1 MAVKKPAKRDS
12 KDPMSPPDHPS
23 ATPQPGQ
30 TDLRSIGRLFPYL
43 WEFRGRVLL
52 ALALLIGA
60 KLAAVMVPLVLKEII
75 DALDKS
81 RADLVLPLALII
93 AYGLLRFAS
102 TTFADL
108 RDVVFGKVTQRAM
121 RRVSMAVFEHLHA
134 LSLRFHLERQT
145 GGITRDIERGTKAIS
160 SLVGFLLFRITPT
173 VLEILM
179 VAAILF
185 VKLDWIFG
193 LITLVTLA
201 AYIGFT
207 VTITDWRTQFVRR
220 ANTLD
225 SEAYGRAIDSLLN
238 YETVKYFG
246 NERYE
251 AARYDTSLAE
261 WERVALQSQR
271 SLGLLN
277 AAQAGT
283 IAVGVTLM
291 VLRAANGVVEGTLTL
306 GDLVMVNAFLLQMF
320 QPLSF
325 LGVMYREIKQS
336 MTDVE
341 RMFTLLHRP
350 KEIEDAPDARPLD
363 VLGGEVTFE
372 HVSFA
377 YNADRPILHDV
388 SFTVPAGKTVAAVGA
403 SGAGKS
409 TLARL
414 LFRFYDVS
422 LSPGSLPEGERD
434 EDSLREAHIIE
445 GSIRIDGQDIRHV
458 RQDSLRAAIG
468 VVPQDTVL
476 FNDSIYYNI
485 AYGRPDATRDEVIAA
500 ARAAHILDFIVSLP
514 QGWDTV
520 VGERGLKLS
529 GGEKQRVAI
538 ARTLLKNPAILILDE
553 ATSALDTKTEKAIQA
568 ELLEIARSRTSL
580 IIAHRLSTVV
590 EADEILVMDAGRIV
604 ERGRHPE
611 LLAKEGVYAHMWALQ
626 QQAEEENA

>member
-1 MAVKKPAKRDS
+1 M
-12 KDPMSPPDHPS
+12 
-23 ATPQPGQ
+23 
-30 TDLRSIGRLFPYL
+30 
-43 WEFRGRVLL
+43 L
-52 ALALLIGA
+52 AMGLLIGA
-60 KLAAVMVPLVLKEII
+60 KLASVMVPLVLKEII

-81 RADLVLPLALII
+81 QTHLVLPLALII
-93 AYGLLRFAS
+93 SYGLLRFAS

-121 RRVSMAVFEHLHA
+121 RRVNMAVFEHLHA
-134 LSLRFHLERQT
+134 LSLRFHLERKT
-145 GGITRDIERGTKAIS
+145 GGITRDIERGSKAIS

-185 VKLDWIFG
+185 IKLDWIFG
-193 LITLVTLA
+193 LITLVTLS
-201 AYIGFT
+201 AYIALT
-207 VTITDWRTQFVRR
+207 ITITDWRTQFVRR
-220 ANTLD
+220 ANALD

-251 AARYDTSLAE
+251 AKRYDGSLAE
-261 WERVALQSQR
+261 WEHAALQSQR
-271 SLGLLN
+271 SMGFLN
-277 AAQAGT
+277 AAQAIT
-283 IAVGVTLM
+283 IAIGVTLM
-291 VLRAANGVVEGTLTL
+291 VIRAANGVVEGTLTL

-320 QPLSF
+320 QPLGF
-325 LGVMYREIKQS
+325 LGVIYREIKQS
-336 MTDVE
+336 LTDVE
-341 RMFTLLHRP
+341 RMFTLLHKPRDV
-350 KEIEDAPDARPLD
+350 EDAADAHSLA
-363 VLGGEVTFE
+363 VQGGEVTFD
-372 HVSFA
+372 HVNFS

-388 SFTVPAGKTVAAVGA
+388 SFTIPAGKTVAVVGT

-414 LFRFYDVS
+414 LFRFYDVTQ
-422 LSPGSLPEGERD
+422 GC
-434 EDSLREAHIIE
+434 IK
-445 GSIRIDGQDIRHV
+445 IDAQDIRQV
-458 RQDSLRAAIG
+458 SQESLRAAIG

-485 AYGRPDATRDEVIAA
+485 AYGRPEASRDEVIAA
-500 ARAAHILDFIVSLP
+500 ARAAHIFKFVESLP
-514 QGWDTV
+514 QGWETV

-568 ELLEIARSRTSL
+568 ELLEIAKNRTSL

-590 EADEILVMDAGRIV
+590 EADEILVIEAGHIV

-611 LLAKEGVYAHMWALQ
+611 LLEKNGVYAAMWAMQ
-626 QQAEEENA
+626 QQAEE

>member
-1 MAVKKPAKRDS
+1 
-12 KDPMSPPDHPS
+12 MSHSPHAAS
-23 ATPQPGQ
+23 GTISQPLP
-30 TDLRSIGRLFPYL
+30 TDLHSIGKLFPYL
-43 WEFRGRVLL
+43 WEFRGRVLI
-52 ALALLIGA
+52 ALGLLIGA
-60 KLAAVMVPLVLKEII
+60 KLASVSVPLVLKEIV
-75 DALDKS
+75 DALDKTQ
-81 RADLVLPLALII
+81 AALVLPLTLII

-121 RRVSMAVFEHLHA
+121 RRVSMAVFQHLHA

-145 GGITRDIERGTKAIS
+145 GGITRDIERGSKAIS
-160 SLVGFLLFRITPT
+160 SLVGYLLFRITPT

-179 VAAILF
+179 VAVILF
-185 VKLDWIFG
+185 IKLDWVFG
-193 LITLVTLA
+193 LITLMTLA

-251 AARYDTSLAE
+251 ATRYDGSLAE
-261 WERVALQSQR
+261 WERAALQSQR
-271 SLGLLN
+271 SLGFLN

-283 IAVGVTLM
+283 IAIGVTLM
-291 VLRAANGVVEGTLTL
+291 VIRAANGVVEGTLTL

-336 MTDVE
+336 VTDVE

-350 KEIEDAPDARPLD
+350 REVEDAAHAGTLSIR
-363 VLGGEVTFE
+363 GGEVKFE
-372 HVSFA
+372 HVNFS
-377 YNADRPILHDV
+377 YNADRAILHDV
-388 SFTVPAGKTVAAVGA
+388 SFTIPPGKTVAAVGA

-414 LFRFYDVS
+414 LFRFYDVN
-422 LSPGSLPEGERD
+422 D
-434 EDSLREAHIIE
+434 
-445 GSIRIDGQDIRHV
+445 GSIKIDGQDIRDV
-458 RQDSLRAAIG
+458 TQESLRTAIG

-500 ARAAHILDFIVSLP
+500 ARAAHILGFIEILP

-590 EADEILVMDAGRIV
+590 EADEILVIDAGRIV

-611 LLAKEGVYAHMWALQ
+611 LLARNGVYAMMWTMQ
-626 QQAEEENA
+626 QQAEEDKPA

>member
-1 MAVKKPAKRDS
+1 
-12 KDPMSPPDHPS
+12 MSPTFHPHS
-23 ATPQPGQ
+23 SEPPASGQ
-30 TDLRSIGRLFPYL
+30 HTDMRSIGRLFPYL
-43 WEFRGRVLL
+43 WEFRGRVLI
-52 ALALLIGA
+52 ALALLVGA
-60 KLAAVMVPLVLKEII
+60 KLASVMVPLVLKDII
-75 DALDKS
+75 DALDKT
-81 RADLVLPLALII
+81 RGDLVLPLTLIVT
-93 AYGLLRFAS
+93 YGLLRFAS
-102 TTFADL
+102 TTFSDL

-145 GGITRDIERGTKAIS
+145 GGITRDIERGSKAIS
-160 SLVGFLLFRITPT
+160 SLVGYLLFRITPT

-179 VAAILF
+179 VAGILF
-185 VKLDWIFG
+185 VKLDWVFG
-193 LITLVTLA
+193 VITLITLA

-207 VTITDWRTQFVRR
+207 ITITDWRTQFVRR

-246 NERYE
+246 NERFE
-251 AARYDTSLAE
+251 ATRYDASLIE

-283 IAVGVTLM
+283 IAIGVTLM
-291 VLRAANGVVEGTLTL
+291 VIRAANGVVAGTLTL

-341 RMFTLLHRP
+341 RMFTLLNRP
-350 KEIEDAPDARPLD
+350 EEVEDAADAHALAVR
-363 VLGGEVTFE
+363 GGEVKFE
-372 HVSFA
+372 HVNFA
-377 YNADRPILHDV
+377 YNVDRPILHDV
-388 SFTVPAGKTVAAVGA
+388 SFTIPAGKTVAAVGT

-414 LFRFYDVS
+414 LFRFYDI
-422 LSPGSLPEGERD
+422 GT
-434 EDSLREAHIIE
+434 
-445 GSIRIDGQDIRHV
+445 GSIQIDGQDIRHIT
-458 RQDSLRAAIG
+458 QHSLRAAIG

-476 FNDSIYYNI
+476 FNDTIYFNI
-485 AYGRPDATRDEVIAA
+485 AYGRPDATREEVIEA
-500 ARAAHILDFIVSLP
+500 ARAAHILGFIDILP
-514 QGWDTV
+514 QGWDTL

-538 ARTLLKNPAILILDE
+538 ARTLLKNPVILILDE

-568 ELLEIARSRTSL
+568 ELLEIAKSRTSL

-590 EADEILVMDAGRIV
+590 EADEILVMEAGNIV
-604 ERGRHPE
+604 ERGCHPD
-611 LLAKEGVYAHMWALQ
+611 LLARNGVYTQMWALQ
-626 QQAEEENA
+626 QQAEEQVRDSPVRAG

>member
-1 MAVKKPAKRDS
+1 MHPAVHSHTAPPPPG
-12 KDPMSPPDHPS
+12 DPS
-23 ATPQPGQ
+23 
-30 TDLRSIGRLFPYL
+30 LRSLGRLFPYL

-52 ALALLIGA
+52 ALALLVGA
-60 KLAAVMVPLVLKEII
+60 KLASVAVPLVLKEII
-75 DALDKS
+75 DALD
-81 RADLVLPLALII
+81 RPRPELVVPLALIMG
-93 AYGLLRFAS
+93 YGVLRFAS

-108 RDVVFGKVTQRAM
+108 RDVIFAKVTQRAM
-121 RRVSMAVFEHLHA
+121 RRISMAVFKHLHA

-145 GGITRDIERGTKAIS
+145 GGITRDIERGSKALS
-160 SLVGFLLFRITPT
+160 SLVGYLLFRITPT

-179 VAAILF
+179 VAGILF
-185 VKLDWIFG
+185 VKLDWVFG
-193 LITLVTLA
+193 VLTLVTLA

-207 VTITDWRTQFVRR
+207 VTITEWRTQFVRR

-246 NERYE
+246 NEKYE
-251 AARYDTSLAE
+251 ARRYDSSLIE
-261 WERVALQSQR
+261 WEDMALKSQR

-277 AAQAGT
+277 TAQAGV
-283 IAVGVTLM
+283 IAIGVTLM
-291 VLRAANGVVEGTLTL
+291 VLRAAAGVVEGTLTL

-325 LGVMYREIKQS
+325 LGVMYRQIKES
-336 MTDVE
+336 ITDVE
-341 RMFTLLHRP
+341 RMFALMQRP
-350 KEIEDAPDARPLD
+350 REVEDKPDARDLD
-363 VLGGEVTFE
+363 VATGEVKFE

-377 YNADRPILHDV
+377 YNPDRPILHDV
-388 SFTVPAGKTVAAVGA
+388 SFTIPAGQTVAAVGS

-414 LFRFYDVS
+414 LFRFYDV
-422 LSPGSLPEGERD
+422 G
-434 EDSLREAHIIE
+434 A
-445 GSIRIDGQDIRHV
+445 GSISIDGQDIRHV
-458 RQDSLRAAIG
+458 TQDSLRAAIG

-485 AYGRPDATRDEVIAA
+485 AYGRPDASREEVVEA
-500 ARAAHILDFIVSLP
+500 ARAAHILQFIESLP

-538 ARTLLKNPAILILDE
+538 ARTLLKNPTILILDE
-553 ATSALDTKTEKAIQA
+553 ATSALDTRTEKAIQG

-590 EADEILVMDAGRIV
+590 EADEILVMEGGRIV

-611 LLAKEGVYAHMWALQ
+611 LLAKNGVYAHMWALQ
-626 QQAEEENA
+626 QQAEAEEHAV

>member
-1 MAVKKPAKRDS
+1 MSANFHTHASEPPA
-12 KDPMSPPDHPS
+12 
-23 ATPQPGQ
+23 PGQ
-30 TDLRSIGRLFPYL
+30 HTDLRSVGKLFPYL
-43 WEFRGRVLL
+43 WEFRGRVLV
-52 ALALLIGA
+52 ALALLVGA
-60 KLAAVMVPLVLKEII
+60 KLASVSVPLVLKHII
-75 DALDKS
+75 DALDKT
-81 RADLVLPLALII
+81 RGDLVLPLALII
-93 AYGLLRFAS
+93 SYGLLRFAS
-102 TTFADL
+102 TTFSDL

-121 RRVSMAVFEHLHA
+121 RRVSLAVFQHLHA
-134 LSLRFHLERQT
+134 LSLHFHLERQT
-145 GGITRDIERGTKAIS
+145 GGITRDIERGSKAIS
-160 SLVGFLLFRITPT
+160 SLVGYLLFRITPT

-179 VAAILF
+179 VAGILF
-185 VKLDWIFG
+185 VKLDWVFG
-193 LITLVTLA
+193 VITLITLA

-246 NERYE
+246 NERFE
-251 AARYDTSLAE
+251 AARYDKSLIE

-283 IAVGVTLM
+283 IAIGVTLM
-291 VLRAANGVVEGTLTL
+291 VIRAANGVVAGTLTL

-341 RMFTLLHRP
+341 RMFTLLNRP
-350 KEIEDAPDARPLD
+350 EEVEDAPNARKLEIR
-363 VLGGEVTFE
+363 GGEVKFNQ
-372 HVSFA
+372 VGFA

-388 SFTVPAGKTVAAVGA
+388 SFTIPAGKTVAAVGA

-414 LFRFYDVS
+414 LFRFYDI
-422 LSPGSLPEGERD
+422 G
-434 EDSLREAHIIE
+434 A
-445 GSIRIDGQDIRHV
+445 GSIEIDWQDIRHIT
-458 RQDSLRAAIG
+458 QDSLRAAIG

-476 FNDSIYYNI
+476 FNDTIYYNI
-485 AYGRPDATRDEVIAA
+485 AYGRPDATREEIVEA
-500 ARAAHILDFIVSLP
+500 ARAAHILGFIEMLP
-514 QGWDTV
+514 QGWETL

-553 ATSALDTKTEKAIQA
+553 ATSALDTKTEKAIQG
-568 ELLEIARSRTSL
+568 ELLEIAKSRTSL

-590 EADEILVMDAGRIV
+590 EADEILVMEAGRIV
-604 ERGRHPE
+604 ERGCHPD
-611 LLAKEGVYAHMWALQ
+611 LLARNGVYAQMWALQ
-626 QQAEEENA
+626 QQTEEV

>member
-1 MAVKKPAKRDS
+1 
-12 KDPMSPPDHPS
+12 MSPHS
-23 ATPQPGQ
+23 FNTSETEQATQ

-43 WEFRGRVLL
+43 WEFRGRVVLS
-52 ALALLIGA
+52 LALLIGA
-60 KLAAVMVPLVLKEII
+60 KLASVSVPLVLKKII
-75 DALDKS
+75 DSLDKS
-81 RADLVLPLALII
+81 HAGLVLPLTMII
-93 AYGLLRFAS
+93 AYGILRFAS

-108 RDVVFGKVTQRAM
+108 RDVVFAKVTQRAM
-121 RRVSMAVFEHLHA
+121 RRVSMVVFEHLHA

-145 GGITRDIERGTKAIS
+145 GGITRDIERGSKAIS

-179 VAAILF
+179 VAVILF
-185 VKLDWIFG
+185 VKLDWVFG
-193 LITLVTLA
+193 MITLATLA

-261 WERVALQSQR
+261 WERVSLQSQN

-283 IAVGVTLM
+283 IAIGVTLM
-291 VLRAANGVVEGTLTL
+291 ILRAANGVVAGTLTL
-306 GDLVMVNAFLLQMF
+306 GDLVMVNAYLLQMF
-320 QPLSF
+320 QPLGF
-325 LGVMYREIKQS
+325 LGVMYRQIKQS
-336 MTDVE
+336 ITDVE
-341 RMFTLLHRP
+341 RMFTLLMRP
-350 KEIEDAPDARPLD
+350 KEIENAPDAGKLS
-363 VLGGEVTFE
+363 VQGGEVTFE
-372 HVSFA
+372 HVNFS

-388 SFTVPAGKTVAAVGA
+388 SFTIPAGKTLAAVGA

-414 LFRFYDVS
+414 LFRFYDVN
-422 LSPGSLPEGERD
+422 D
-434 EDSLREAHIIE
+434 
-445 GSIRIDGQDIRHV
+445 GSIKIDGQDIR
-458 RQDSLRAAIG
+458 RITQDSLRAAIG

-485 AYGRPDATRDEVIAA
+485 AYGRPSATRDEVIDA
-500 ARAAHILDFIVSLP
+500 ARAAHILKFIESLP
-514 QGWDTV
+514 QGWETV

-553 ATSALDTKTEKAIQA
+553 ATSALDTKTEKAIQG
-568 ELLEIARSRTSL
+568 ELLEIAKSRTSL

-590 EADEILVMDAGRIV
+590 EADEILVIDAGHII
-604 ERGRHPE
+604 ERGRHAD
-611 LLAKEGVYAHMWALQ
+611 LLAQNGVYAMMWAMQ
-626 QQAEEENA
+626 QQAEEEIAH

>member
-1 MAVKKPAKRDS
+1 
-12 KDPMSPPDHPS
+12 MSPPDHPS

-134 LSLRFHLERQT
+134 LSLRVHLERET

-160 SLVGFLLFRITPT
+160 SLVVFLLFRITPT

>member
-1 MAVKKPAKRDS
+1 MSSSPHSFSTSEEPA
-12 KDPMSPPDHPS
+12 
-23 ATPQPGQ
+23 GQ
-30 TDLRSIGRLFPYL
+30 TDLRAIGRLFPYL

-52 ALALLIGA
+52 SLALLLGA
-60 KLAAVMVPLVLKEII
+60 KLASVTVPLVLKEII
-75 DALDKS
+75 DSLGKS
-81 RADLVLPLALII
+81 QAQLVLPLSLII
-93 AYGLLRFAS
+93 AYGLLRFSS

-108 RDVVFGKVTQRAM
+108 RDVVFAKVTQRAM
-121 RRVSMAVFEHLHA
+121 RRVSLVVFEHLHA

-145 GGITRDIERGTKAIS
+145 GGITRDIERGSKAIS

-179 VAAILF
+179 VAVILF
-185 VKLDWIFG
+185 VKLDWVFG

-251 AARYDTSLAE
+251 AARYDQSLAE
-261 WERVALQSQR
+261 WEDVALQSQR

-283 IAVGVTLM
+283 IAIGVTLM
-291 VLRAANGVVEGTLTL
+291 VIRAANGVVAGSLTL
-306 GDLVMVNAFLLQMF
+306 GDLVMVNAYLLQMF

-325 LGVMYREIKQS
+325 LGVMYRQIKQS
-336 MTDVE
+336 ITDVE
-341 RMFTLLHRP
+341 RMFTLLQRP
-350 KEIEDAPDARPLD
+350 REVEDAADASSLI
-363 VLGGEVTFE
+363 LQGGEVAFE
-372 HVSFA
+372 KVGFS
-377 YNADRPILHDV
+377 YNADRPILQDV
-388 SFTVPAGKTVAAVGA
+388 SFTIPAGKTLAVVGL

-414 LFRFYDVS
+414 LFRFYDVNQ
-422 LSPGSLPEGERD
+422 GN
-434 EDSLREAHIIE
+434 
-445 GSIRIDGQDIRHV
+445 IRIDGQDIR
-458 RQDSLRAAIG
+458 QISQESLRAAIG

-476 FNDSIYYNI
+476 FNDSIFYNI
-485 AYGRPDATRDEVIAA
+485 AYGRTDATRDEVIDA
-500 ARAAHILDFIVSLP
+500 ARAAHILHFIESLP
-514 QGWDTV
+514 QGWETV

-553 ATSALDTKTEKAIQA
+553 ATSALDTQTEKAIQA
-568 ELLEIARSRTSL
+568 ELLEMAKTRTSL

-590 EADEILVMDAGRIV
+590 EADEILVIEKGSII
-604 ERGRHPE
+604 ERGCHTG
-611 LLAKEGVYAHMWALQ
+611 LLAKNEIYAKMWAMQ
-626 QQAEEENA
+626 QQAEVEKLPD

>member
-1 MAVKKPAKRDS
+1 MV
-12 KDPMSPPDHPS
+12 
-23 ATPQPGQ
+23 
-30 TDLRSIGRLFPYL
+30 
-43 WEFRGRVLL
+43 L

-75 DALDKS
+75 DALDKTQVS
-81 RADLVLPLALII
+81 LVLPLTLII
-93 AYGLLRFAS
+93 TYGLLRFAS

-121 RRVSMAVFEHLHA
+121 RRVSMAVFQHLHA

-145 GGITRDIERGTKAIS
+145 GGITRDIERGSKAIS
-160 SLVGFLLFRITPT
+160 SLVGYLLFRITPT

-179 VAAILF
+179 VAVILF
-185 VKLDWIFG
+185 VKLDWVFG
-193 LITLVTLA
+193 LITLLTLV

-220 ANTLD
+220 ANALD

-251 AARYDTSLAE
+251 ASRYDLSLAE
-261 WERVALQSQR
+261 WERAALQSQR
-271 SLGLLN
+271 SLGFLN

-283 IAVGVTLM
+283 IAIGVTLM
-291 VLRAANGVVEGTLTL
+291 VIRAANGVVEGTLTL

-336 MTDVE
+336 ITDVE

-350 KEIEDAPDARPLD
+350 REVEDAENAQTLK
-363 VLGGEVTFE
+363 VHSGEVKFE
-372 HVSFA
+372 HVNFS
-377 YNADRPILHDV
+377 YNADRAILHDV
-388 SFTVPAGKTVAAVGA
+388 SFTIPPGKTVAAVGA

-414 LFRFYDVS
+414 LFRFYDVN
-422 LSPGSLPEGERD
+422 
-434 EDSLREAHIIE
+434 E
-445 GSIRIDGQDIRHV
+445 GSIKIDNQDIRHV
-458 RQDSLRAAIG
+458 TQESLRTAIG

-485 AYGRPDATRDEVIAA
+485 AYGRPDATRDEVFAA
-500 ARAAHILDFIVSLP
+500 ARAAHILSFIEILP
-514 QGWDTV
+514 QGWDTI

-568 ELLEIARSRTSL
+568 ELLEIAKSRTSL

-590 EADEILVMDAGRIV
+590 EADEILVIEGGRIV

-611 LLAKEGVYAHMWALQ
+611 LLAKNGVYAQMWAMQ
-626 QQAEEENA
+626 QQAEED

>member
-1 MAVKKPAKRDS
+1 MSHSVHSISSPVPTGDS
-12 KDPMSPPDHPS
+12 N
-23 ATPQPGQ
+23 
-30 TDLRSIGRLFPYL
+30 LRSISRLFPYL
-43 WEFRGRVLL
+43 WEFRGRVLI

-60 KLAAVMVPLVLKEII
+60 KLASVSVPLILKDII
-75 DALDKS
+75 DALDKP
-81 RADLVLPLALII
+81 RPELVLPLTLIF

-108 RDVVFGKVTQRAM
+108 RDVIFGKVTQRAM
-121 RRVSMAVFEHLHA
+121 RRINMAVFEHLHT

-145 GGITRDIERGTKAIS
+145 GGLTRDIERGAKAVS
-160 SLVGFLLFRITPT
+160 SLVGYLLFRITPT

-179 VAAILF
+179 VAGILF
-185 VKLDWIFG
+185 VKLDWVFG
-193 LITLVTLA
+193 LITLITLA
-201 AYIGFT
+201 AYIGLT
-207 VTITDWRTQFVRR
+207 VSITDWRTQFVRR

-225 SEAYGRAIDSLLN
+225 SEAYTKAIDSLLN
-238 YETVKYFG
+238 YETVKYFA

-251 AARYDTSLAE
+251 AARYDKSLAE
-261 WERVALQSQR
+261 WEIMALKSQR
-271 SLGLLN
+271 TLGFLN

-291 VLRAANGVVEGTLTL
+291 VWRAAAGVVDGTLTL

-336 MTDVE
+336 TTDIE
-341 RMFTLLHRP
+341 RMFALLNRP
-350 KEIEDAPDARPLD
+350 LEVEDKADARTLD
-363 VLGGEVTFE
+363 VVAGEVVFDQ
-372 HVSFA
+372 VSFA
-377 YNADRPILHDV
+377 YNPDRPILHEV
-388 SFTVPAGKTVAAVGA
+388 SFSIPPGKTVAVVGA
-403 SGAGKS
+403 SGSGKS

-414 LFRFYDVS
+414 LFRFYDVQ
-422 LSPGSLPEGERD
+422 L
-434 EDSLREAHIIE
+434 

-458 RQDSLRAAIG
+458 TQDSLRSAIG

-476 FNDSIYYNI
+476 FNDSIQHNI
-485 AYGRPDATRDEVIAA
+485 AYGRPDASRDEIIEA
-500 ARAAHILDFIVSLP
+500 ARAAHILGFIERLP

-553 ATSALDTKTEKAIQA
+553 ATSALDTQTEKAIQA

-590 EADEILVMDAGRIV
+590 EADEILVMDAGRII
-604 ERGRHPE
+604 ERGRHAG
-611 LLAKEGVYAHMWALQ
+611 LLAQNGVYARMWALQ
-626 QQAEEENA
+626 QQAEERE

>member
-12 KDPMSPPDHPS
+12 KDPMSPPDHPG
-23 ATPQPGQ
+23 TKPRPGQ
-30 TDLRSIGRLFPYL
+30 ADLRSIGRLFPYL

-121 RRVSMAVFEHLHA
+121 RRVSMAVFQHLHA

-179 VAAILF
+179 VAVILF
-185 VKLDWIFG
+185 VKLDWVFG

-220 ANTLD
+220 ANALD

-251 AARYDTSLAE
+251 AARYDSSLAE

-291 VLRAANGVVEGTLTL
+291 VLRAANGVVAGTLTL

-341 RMFTLLHRP
+341 RMFALLHRP
-350 KEIEDAPDARPLD
+350 KEVEDAPDARPLA
-363 VLGGEVTFE
+363 VLGGEVQFE
-372 HVSFA
+372 HVRFA

-414 LFRFYDVS
+414 LFRFYDVN
-422 LSPGSLPEGERD
+422 
-434 EDSLREAHIIE
+434 E

-458 RQDSLRAAIG
+458 SQDSLRAAIG

-485 AYGRPDATRDEVIAA
+485 AYGRPDARRGEVIAA
-500 ARAAHILDFIVSLP
+500 ARAAHILNFIESLP
-514 QGWDTV
+514 QGWDSV

-590 EADEILVMDAGRIV
+590 EADEILVMEAGRII

-611 LLAKEGVYAHMWALQ
+611 LLAKDGVYARMWALQ
-626 QQAEEENA
+626 QQAEEEA

>member
-1 MAVKKPAKRDS
+1 
-12 KDPMSPPDHPS
+12 MSRSFHSSFIPP
-23 ATPQPGQ
+23 TPDAD
-30 TDLRSIGRLFPYL
+30 TDIRSLGRLFPYL
-43 WEFRGRVLL
+43 WEFRGRVIL
-52 ALALLIGA
+52 AVILLIGA

-81 RADLVLPLALII
+81 HANLVIPLTLIV
-93 AYGLLRFAS
+93 AYGMLRFAS
-102 TTFADL
+102 TTFSDM

-121 RRVSMAVFEHLHA
+121 RRVSMAVFEQLHA

-173 VLEILM
+173 ILEILM
-179 VAAILF
+179 VAVILF
-185 VKLDWIFG
+185 VKLDWVFG
-193 LITLVTLA
+193 LITLVTLIT
-201 AYIGFT
+201 YISLT
-207 VTITDWRTQFVRR
+207 ITITDWRTQFVRR

-238 YETVKYFG
+238 YETVKYFV

-251 AARYDTSLAE
+251 AARYDRSLAE
-261 WERVALQSQR
+261 WEHAALQSQK
-271 SLGLLN
+271 SLGFLN

-283 IAVGVTLM
+283 IAIGVTLM
-291 VLRAANGVVEGTLTL
+291 VIRAANGVVEGTLTL

-320 QPLSF
+320 QPLGF

-336 MTDVE
+336 ITDVE
-341 RMFTLLHRP
+341 RMFALLHRP
-350 KEIEDAPDARPLD
+350 REVEDATNARPLNIN
-363 VLGGEVTFE
+363 GGSVSFE
-372 HVSFA
+372 HVSFS
-377 YNADRPILHDV
+377 YNTDRAILHDV
-388 SFTVPAGKTVAAVGA
+388 SFTIPSGKTVAAVGA

-414 LFRFYDVS
+414 LFRFYDVN
-422 LSPGSLPEGERD
+422 
-434 EDSLREAHIIE
+434 E
-445 GSIRIDGQDIRHV
+445 GSIKIDNQDIREV
-458 RQDSLRAAIG
+458 SQDSLRASIG

-485 AYGRPDATRDEVIAA
+485 AYGRPAASRDEVVDA
-500 ARAAHILDFIVSLP
+500 ARAAHILKFIETLP

-538 ARTLLKNPAILILDE
+538 ARTLLKNPVILILDE

-590 EADEILVMDAGRIV
+590 EADEILVIEAGRII
-604 ERGRHPE
+604 ERGRHGE
-611 LLAKEGVYAHMWALQ
+611 LLAKDGVYAHMWAMQ
-626 QQAEEENA
+626 QQAEEE

>member
-1 MAVKKPAKRDS
+1 
-12 KDPMSPPDHPS
+12 MSRSTRSPYTPPE
-23 ATPQPGQ
+23 AAAQ
-30 TDLRSIGRLFPYL
+30 TDLRSIGKLFPYL

-52 ALALLIGA
+52 ALALLLGA
-60 KLAAVMVPLVLKEII
+60 KVASVTVPLVLKEII

-81 RADLVLPLALII
+81 NTSLVLPLALIVT
-93 AYGLLRFAS
+93 YGLLRFAS

-108 RDVVFGKVTQRAM
+108 RDMIFGKVTQRAM
-121 RRVSMAVFEHLHA
+121 RRVSLAVFEHLHA

-145 GGITRDIERGTKAIS
+145 GGITRDIERGSRAIS
-160 SLVGFLLFRITPT
+160 SLVGFMLFRITPT

-179 VAAILF
+179 VAVILF
-185 VKLDWIFG
+185 VQLDWVFG
-193 LITLVTLA
+193 LITLVTLLV
-201 AYIGFT
+201 YIGLT
-207 VTITDWRTQFVRR
+207 ITITDWRTQFVRR
-220 ANTLD
+220 ANALD
-225 SEAYGRAIDSLLN
+225 SEAYSRAIDSLLN

-251 AARYDTSLAE
+251 AKRYDSSLAE
-261 WERVALQSQR
+261 WEHAALQAQR
-271 SLGLLN
+271 SMVFLN
-277 AAQAGT
+277 VAQAT
-283 IAVGVTLM
+283 IIAIGVTLM
-291 VLRAANGVVEGTLTL
+291 VIRAANGVVEGTLTL
-306 GDLVMVNAFLLQMF
+306 GDLVMVIAFMLQMF
-320 QPLSF
+320 QPLGF

-336 MTDVE
+336 LTDVE

-350 KEIEDAPDARPLD
+350 REVEDAADAHTLA
-363 VLGGEVTFE
+363 VQGGVVQFE
-372 HVSFA
+372 HVSFS
-377 YNADRPILHDV
+377 YNADRAILHDV
-388 SFTVPAGKTVAAVGA
+388 SFTIPAGNTVAVVGT

-414 LFRFYDVS
+414 LFRFYDVN
-422 LSPGSLPEGERD
+422 EG
-434 EDSLREAHIIE
+434 
-445 GSIRIDGQDIRHV
+445 RIKINGQDIRHV
-458 RQDSLRAAIG
+458 TQESLHAAIG

-476 FNDSIYYNI
+476 FNDSIYFNI
-485 AYGRPDATRDEVIAA
+485 AYGRPDASRDEVIAA
-500 ARAAHILDFIVSLP
+500 ARAAHILQFIESLP

-590 EADEILVMDAGRIV
+590 EADEILVIEAGRIV

-611 LLAKEGVYAHMWALQ
+611 LLGENGVYAAMWAMQ
-626 QQAEEENA
+626 QQAEEI

>member
-1 MAVKKPAKRDS
+1 MVNPRYSAS
-12 KDPMSPPDHPS
+12 SPPPS
-23 ATPQPGQ
+23 QATKA
-30 TDLRSIGRLFPYL
+30 DLRSIGRLFPYL
-43 WEFRGRVLL
+43 WEFRGRVFI

-60 KLAAVMVPLVLKEII
+60 KMAAVMVPLVLKEII

-81 RADLVLPLALII
+81 NTNLVLPLTLII
-93 AYGLLRFAS
+93 AYGFLRFAS
-102 TTFADL
+102 TTFSDL
-108 RDVVFGKVTQRAM
+108 RDLVFGKVTQRAM
-121 RRVSMAVFEHLHA
+121 RRVSLAVFEHLHA
-134 LSLRFHLERQT
+134 LSLRFHLERHT
-145 GGITRDIERGTKAIS
+145 GGITRDIERGSRAIS
-160 SLVGFLLFRITPT
+160 SLVGYLLFRITPT

-179 VAAILF
+179 VAVILL
-185 VKLDWIFG
+185 VKLDWVFG
-193 LITLVTLA
+193 LITLITLI

-207 VTITDWRTQFVRR
+207 ITITDWRTQFVRR

-225 SEAYGRAIDSLLN
+225 SEAYGKAIDSLLN

-251 AARYDTSLAE
+251 AKRYDVNLAE
-261 WERVALQSQR
+261 WEHASLQSQR

-277 AAQAGT
+277 GAQAAT
-283 IAVGVTLM
+283 IAIGVTLM
-291 VLRAANGVVEGTLTL
+291 VIRAGNGVVEGTLTL

-341 RMFTLLHRP
+341 RMFTLLLRP
-350 KEIEDAPDARPLD
+350 KEVEDAPNATALNLR
-363 VLGGEVTFE
+363 GGEVKFE
-372 HVSFA
+372 NVGFA
-377 YNADRPILHDV
+377 YNTDRTILHDL

-422 LSPGSLPEGERD
+422 
-434 EDSLREAHIIE
+434 A
-445 GSIRIDGQDIRHV
+445 GSIKIDGQDIRHIT
-458 RQDSLRAAIG
+458 QDSLRAAIG

-476 FNDSIYYNI
+476 FNDTIFYNI

-500 ARAAHILDFIVSLP
+500 ARAAHILKFIESLP
-514 QGWDTV
+514 QGWESV

-553 ATSALDTKTEKAIQA
+553 ATSALDTKTEKAIQS

-590 EADEILVMDAGRIV
+590 EADEILVMEAGHIV
-604 ERGRHPE
+604 ERGKHPE
-611 LLAKEGVYAHMWALQ
+611 LLAMNGVYAHMWALQ
-626 QQAEEENA
+626 QQAEETL

>member
-1 MAVKKPAKRDS
+1 
-12 KDPMSPPDHPS
+12 MSQSFHSHAS
-23 ATPQPGQ
+23 APPQPGEK
-30 TDLRSIGRLFPYL
+30 TDVRSIGRLFPYL
-43 WEFRGRVLL
+43 WEFRGRVLV
-52 ALALLIGA
+52 ALSLLIGA
-60 KLAAVMVPLVLKEII
+60 KLASVMVPLVLKEII

-81 RADLVLPLALII
+81 RTDLVLPLTLIVT
-93 AYGLLRFAS
+93 YGLLRFSS
-102 TTFADL
+102 TTFSDL

-121 RRVSMAVFEHLHA
+121 RRVSMAVFQHLHA

-145 GGITRDIERGTKAIS
+145 GGITRDIERGSKAIA

-179 VAAILF
+179 VAGILF
-185 VKLDWIFG
+185 VKLDWVFG
-193 LITLVTLA
+193 VITLVTLA

-207 VTITDWRTQFVRR
+207 ITITDWRTQFVRR

-246 NERYE
+246 NERFE

-291 VLRAANGVVEGTLTL
+291 VLRAANGVVAGTLTL

-341 RMFTLLHRP
+341 RMFTLLNRP
-350 KEIEDAPDARPLD
+350 QEVEDAADAHTLA
-363 VLGGEVTFE
+363 VSGGAVKFE

-388 SFTVPAGKTVAAVGA
+388 SFTIPAGKTVAAVGT

-414 LFRFYDVS
+414 LFRFYDV
-422 LSPGSLPEGERD
+422 GT
-434 EDSLREAHIIE
+434 
-445 GSIRIDGQDIRHV
+445 GSISIDGQDIRHIT
-458 RQDSLRAAIG
+458 QDSLHAAIG

-476 FNDSIYYNI
+476 FNDTIYYNI
-485 AYGRPDATRDEVIAA
+485 AYGHPDATRGEVIEA
-500 ARAAHILDFIVSLP
+500 ARAAHILKFIDILP
-514 QGWDTV
+514 QGWDTI

-590 EADEILVMDAGRIV
+590 EVDEILVMEGGRIV
-604 ERGRHPE
+604 ERGRHPD
-611 LLAKEGVYAHMWALQ
+611 LLARNGVYAQMWALQ
-626 QQAEEENA
+626 QQA

>member
-1 MAVKKPAKRDS
+1 MSQAPHSFNPSDS
-12 KDPMSPPDHPS
+12 PS
-23 ATPQPGQ
+23 APQ
-30 TDLRSIGRLFPYL
+30 TDLRAIGRLFPYL

-52 ALALLIGA
+52 SLALLLGA
-60 KLAAVMVPLVLKEII
+60 KLASVTVPLVLKEII
-75 DALDKS
+75 DSLGKS
-81 RADLVLPLALII
+81 QATLVLPLTLII
-93 AYGLLRFAS
+93 AYGILRFSS

-108 RDVVFGKVTQRAM
+108 RDVVFAKVTQRAM
-121 RRVSMAVFEHLHA
+121 RRVSLVVFEHLHA

-145 GGITRDIERGTKAIS
+145 GGITRDIERGSKAIS
-160 SLVGFLLFRITPT
+160 SLVGYLLFRITPT

-179 VAAILF
+179 VAVILF
-185 VKLDWIFG
+185 VQLDWVFG
-193 LITLVTLA
+193 MITLVTLA

-251 AARYDTSLAE
+251 AARYDSSLAQ
-261 WERVALQSQR
+261 WEEVALQSQR

-283 IAVGVTLM
+283 IAIGVTLM
-291 VLRAANGVVEGTLTL
+291 IIRAANGVVAGTLTL
-306 GDLVMVNAFLLQMF
+306 GDLVMVNAYLLQMF

-325 LGVMYREIKQS
+325 LGVMYRQIKQS
-336 MTDVE
+336 VTDVE
-341 RMFTLLHRP
+341 RMFTLLLRP
-350 KEIEDAPDARPLD
+350 REVEDAPDAGKLSLR
-363 VLGGEVTFE
+363 GGEVAFE
-372 HVSFA
+372 HVSFS

-388 SFTVPAGKTVAAVGA
+388 SFTIPAGKTLAVVGT

-409 TLARL
+409 TLSRL
-414 LFRFYDVS
+414 LFRFYDVN
-422 LSPGSLPEGERD
+422 EGC
-434 EDSLREAHIIE
+434 
-445 GSIRIDGQDIRHV
+445 IRIDGQDIR
-458 RQDSLRAAIG
+458 QISQESLRAAIG

-485 AYGRPDATRDEVIAA
+485 AYGRPDATRDEVIDA
-500 ARAAHILDFIVSLP
+500 ARAAHILKFIESLP
-514 QGWDTV
+514 QGWETI

-553 ATSALDTKTEKAIQA
+553 ATSALDTKTEKSIQA
-568 ELLEIARSRTSL
+568 ELLEIAKNRTSL

-590 EADEILVMDAGRIV
+590 EADEILVIEAGSIV
-604 ERGRHPE
+604 ERGRHAQ
-611 LLAKEGVYAHMWALQ
+611 LLAQNGVYALMWAMQ
-626 QQAEEENA
+626 QQAEEE

>member
-1 MAVKKPAKRDS
+1 
-12 KDPMSPPDHPS
+12 MSQSPHSPS
-23 ATPQPGQ
+23 ADSNSEQPAH

-43 WEFRGRVLL
+43 WEFRGRVLVS
-52 ALALLIGA
+52 LALLLGA
-60 KLAAVMVPLVLKEII
+60 KLASVTVPLVLKEII
-75 DALDKS
+75 DSLDKTQAS
-81 RADLVLPLALII
+81 LVLPLTLII
-93 AYGLLRFAS
+93 AYGILRFSS

-145 GGITRDIERGTKAIS
+145 GGITRDIERGSKAIS

-179 VAAILF
+179 VAVILF
-185 VKLDWIFG
+185 VKLDWVFG
-193 LITLVTLA
+193 LITLMTLA

-220 ANTLD
+220 ANALD

-251 AARYDTSLAE
+251 AKRYDTSLAE
-261 WERVALQSQR
+261 WEHVALQSQR

-291 VLRAANGVVEGTLTL
+291 LIRAANGVVEGTLTL

-325 LGVMYREIKQS
+325 LGVMYRQIKQS
-336 MTDVE
+336 VTDVE
-341 RMFTLLHRP
+341 RMFTLLLRP
-350 KEIEDAPDARPLD
+350 KEIEDAADAGTLSVR
-363 VLGGEVTFE
+363 GGEVKFE

-388 SFTVPAGKTVAAVGA
+388 SFTIPAGKTVAAVGT

-414 LFRFYDVS
+414 LFRFYDVNQ
-422 LSPGSLPEGERD
+422 
-434 EDSLREAHIIE
+434 
-445 GSIRIDGQDIRHV
+445 GSIKIDNQDIRQV
-458 RQDSLRAAIG
+458 TQESLRAAIG

-485 AYGRPDATRDEVIAA
+485 AYGRPDATRDEVIGA
-500 ARAAHILDFIVSLP
+500 ARAAHILKFIESLP

-553 ATSALDTKTEKAIQA
+553 ATSALDTKTEKAIQG
-568 ELLEIARSRTSL
+568 ELLEIAKSRTSL

-590 EADEILVMDAGRIV
+590 EADEILVIEAGRIV
-604 ERGRHPE
+604 ERGRHTE
-611 LLAKEGVYAHMWALQ
+611 LLAQNGIYTLMWAMQ
-626 QQAEEENA
+626 QQTEE

>member
-1 MAVKKPAKRDS
+1 
-12 KDPMSPPDHPS
+12 MSQSFHTHSSEPPV
-23 ATPQPGQ
+23 PGQ
-30 TDLRSIGRLFPYL
+30 HTDLRSIGRLFPYL
-43 WEFRGRVLL
+43 WEFRGRVLI
-52 ALALLIGA
+52 ALGLLVGA
-60 KLAAVMVPLVLKEII
+60 KLASVSVPLVLKEII
-75 DALDKS
+75 DALDKT
-81 RADLVLPLALII
+81 RGDLVLPLALII
-93 AYGLLRFAS
+93 SYGLLRFAS
-102 TTFADL
+102 TTFSDL

-121 RRVSMAVFEHLHA
+121 RRVSLAVFQHLHA

-145 GGITRDIERGTKAIS
+145 GGITRDIERGSKAIS
-160 SLVGFLLFRITPT
+160 SLVGYLLFRITPT

-179 VAAILF
+179 VAGILF
-185 VKLDWIFG
+185 VKLDWVFG
-193 LITLVTLA
+193 VITLITLA

-246 NERYE
+246 NERFE
-251 AARYDTSLAE
+251 AARYDKSLIE

-271 SLGLLN
+271 SLGLLT

-283 IAVGVTLM
+283 IAIGVTLM
-291 VLRAANGVVEGTLTL
+291 VIRAANGVVAGTLTL

-341 RMFTLLHRP
+341 RMFTLLNRP
-350 KEIEDAPDARPLD
+350 EEVEDAPDARELT
-363 VLGGEVTFE
+363 VHGGEVKFE

-388 SFTVPAGKTVAAVGA
+388 SFTIPAGKTVAAVGA

-414 LFRFYDVS
+414 LFRFYDI
-422 LSPGSLPEGERD
+422 G
-434 EDSLREAHIIE
+434 A
-445 GSIRIDGQDIRHV
+445 GSIQVDGQDIRHV
-458 RQDSLRAAIG
+458 TQDSLRAAIG

-476 FNDSIYYNI
+476 FNDTIYYNI
-485 AYGRPDATRDEVIAA
+485 AYGRPNATREEVIEA
-500 ARAAHILDFIVSLP
+500 ARAAHILDFIDILP
-514 QGWDTV
+514 QGWDTL

-553 ATSALDTKTEKAIQA
+553 ATSALDTKTEKAIQG
-568 ELLEIARSRTSL
+568 ELLEIAKSRTSL

-590 EADEILVMDAGRIV
+590 EADEILVMEAGRIV
-604 ERGRHPE
+604 ERGCHPD
-611 LLAKEGVYAHMWALQ
+611 LLARNGIYAQMWALQ
-626 QQAEEENA
+626 QQAEES

>member
-1 MAVKKPAKRDS
+1 MHPAVHAQ
-12 KDPMSPPDHPS
+12 S
-23 ATPQPGQ
+23 ATPPVGEPS
-30 TDLRSIGRLFPYL
+30 LRSISRLFPYL

-60 KLAAVMVPLVLKEII
+60 KLASVAVPLVLKDII
-75 DALDKS
+75 DALNQP
-81 RADLVLPLALII
+81 RPELVLPLALIL
-93 AYGLLRFAS
+93 AYGALRFAS

-108 RDVVFGKVTQRAM
+108 RDIVFAKVTQRAM
-121 RRVSMAVFEHLHA
+121 RRISMRVFDHLHA

-145 GGITRDIERGTKAIS
+145 GGITRDIERGAKAVS
-160 SLVGFLLFRITPT
+160 SLVGYLLFRITPT

-179 VAAILF
+179 VAVILF
-185 VKLDWIFG
+185 VKLDWVFS

-207 VTITDWRTQFVRR
+207 VTITEWRTQFVRR

-225 SEAYGRAIDSLLN
+225 SQAYGRAIDSLLN

-246 NERYE
+246 NEKYE
-251 AARYDTSLAE
+251 ARRYDQSLVE
-261 WERVALQSQR
+261 WEDMSMKSQNT
-271 SLGLLN
+271 LGLLN
-277 AAQAGT
+277 AAQALV
-283 IAVGVTLM
+283 IAIGVTLM

-325 LGVMYREIKQS
+325 LGVMYRQIKES
-336 MTDVE
+336 LADVE
-341 RMFTLLHRP
+341 RMFALLKRP
-350 KEIEDAPDARPLD
+350 REIEDTPDARDLD
-363 VLGGEVTFE
+363 VVAGEVKFD

-377 YNADRPILHDV
+377 YNPDRPILHDV
-388 SFTVPAGKTVAAVGA
+388 SFTIPAGRTVAVVGA

-414 LFRFYDVS
+414 LFRFYDVN
-422 LSPGSLPEGERD
+422 
-434 EDSLREAHIIE
+434 A
-445 GSIRIDGQDIRHV
+445 GSITIDGQDIRHV
-458 RQDSLRAAIG
+458 TQDSLRAAIG

-485 AYGRPDATRDEVIAA
+485 AYGRPDATREEVIEA
-500 ARAAHILDFIVSLP
+500 ARAAHILAFIESLP

-538 ARTLLKNPAILILDE
+538 ARTLLKNPPILILDE

-590 EADEILVMDAGRIV
+590 EADEILVMEGGRIV

-611 LLAKEGVYAHMWALQ
+611 LLAKNGVYAHMWALQ
-626 QQAEEENA
+626 QQQHENDAG

>member
-1 MAVKKPAKRDS
+1 
-12 KDPMSPPDHPS
+12 MSQSFHSHAS
-23 ATPQPGQ
+23 APPQPGEK

-43 WEFRGRVLL
+43 WEFRGRVLV
-52 ALALLIGA
+52 ALTLLIGA
-60 KLAAVMVPLVLKEII
+60 KLASVMVPLVLKEII

-81 RADLVLPLALII
+81 RTDLVLPLTLIVV
-93 AYGLLRFAS
+93 YGLLRFSS
-102 TTFADL
+102 TTFSDL

-121 RRVSMAVFEHLHA
+121 RRVSMAVFQHLHA

-145 GGITRDIERGTKAIS
+145 GGITRDIERGSKAIA

-179 VAAILF
+179 VAGILF
-185 VKLDWIFG
+185 VKLDWVFG
-193 LITLVTLA
+193 VITLVTLA

-246 NERYE
+246 NERFE
-251 AARYDTSLAE
+251 AARYDASLAE

-283 IAVGVTLM
+283 IAIGVTLM
-291 VLRAANGVVEGTLTL
+291 VLRAANGVVAGTLTL

-341 RMFTLLHRP
+341 RMFTLLNRP
-350 KEIEDAPDARPLD
+350 QEVEDAADARTLA
-363 VLGGEVTFE
+363 VSGGAVKFE

-388 SFTVPAGKTVAAVGA
+388 SFSIPAGKTVAAVGT

-414 LFRFYDVS
+414 LFRFYDV
-422 LSPGSLPEGERD
+422 G
-434 EDSLREAHIIE
+434 A
-445 GSIRIDGQDIRHV
+445 GSISIDGQDIRHIT
-458 RQDSLRAAIG
+458 QDSLRATIG

-476 FNDSIYYNI
+476 FNDTIYYNI
-485 AYGRPDATRDEVIAA
+485 AYGRPDATRDEVIEA
-500 ARAAHILDFIVSLP
+500 ARAAHILKFVEILP
-514 QGWDTV
+514 QGWDTL

-538 ARTLLKNPAILILDE
+538 ARTLLKNPAILVLDE

-590 EADEILVMDAGRIV
+590 EADEILVMEAGRIV
-604 ERGRHPE
+604 ERGRHPD
-611 LLAKEGVYAHMWALQ
+611 LLTRNGMYAQMWALQ
-626 QQAEEENA
+626 QQAEAQAEVLLA

>member
-1 MAVKKPAKRDS
+1 MHPAAQTHAA
-12 KDPMSPPDHPS
+12 PPPVGEPS
-23 ATPQPGQ
+23 
-30 TDLRSIGRLFPYL
+30 LRSIGRLFPYL

-60 KLAAVMVPLVLKEII
+60 KLASVTVPLVLKEII
-75 DALDKS
+75 DALDKP
-81 RADLVLPLALII
+81 RPELVLPLALILS
-93 AYGLLRFAS
+93 YGVLRFAS
-102 TTFADL
+102 TTFSDL
-108 RDVVFGKVTQRAM
+108 RDVIFAKVTQRAM
-121 RRVSMAVFEHLHA
+121 RRISMAVFDHLHA

-145 GGITRDIERGTKAIS
+145 GGITRDIERGAKAMS
-160 SLVGFLLFRITPT
+160 SLVGYLLFRITPT

-179 VAAILF
+179 VAGILF
-185 VKLDWIFG
+185 VKLDWVFG
-193 LITLVTLA
+193 LLTLITLG

-207 VTITDWRTQFVRR
+207 VTITEWRTQFVRK

-225 SEAYGRAIDSLLN
+225 SQAYGRAIDSLLN

-246 NERYE
+246 NEKYE
-251 AARYDTSLAE
+251 ARRYDSSLVE
-261 WERVALQSQR
+261 WEEMALKSQR
-271 SLGLLN
+271 SLGYLN
-277 AAQAGT
+277 AAQAGV
-283 IAVGVTLM
+283 IAIGVTLM
-291 VLRAANGVVEGTLTL
+291 VLRAAAGVVEGTLTL

-325 LGVMYREIKQS
+325 LGVMYRQIKES
-336 MTDVE
+336 IADVE
-341 RMFTLLHRP
+341 RMFGLLQRP
-350 KEIEDAPDARPLD
+350 REIEDKPDARDLD
-363 VLGGEVTFE
+363 VIAGEVKFE

-377 YNADRPILHDV
+377 YNADRPILQDV
-388 SFTVPAGKTVAAVGA
+388 SFVIPAGKTVAAVGH

-414 LFRFYDVS
+414 LFRFYDV
-422 LSPGSLPEGERD
+422 G
-434 EDSLREAHIIE
+434 A
-445 GSIRIDGQDIRHV
+445 GSIAIDGQDIRHV
-458 RQDSLRAAIG
+458 TQDSLRAAIG

-485 AYGRPDATRDEVIAA
+485 AYGRPDATRDEVIEA
-500 ARAAHILDFIVSLP
+500 ARAAHILHFIESLP

-568 ELLEIARSRTSL
+568 ELLEIARGRTSL

-590 EADEILVMDAGRIV
+590 EADEILVMEAGRIV
-604 ERGRHPE
+604 ERGRHPD
-611 LLAKEGVYAHMWALQ
+611 LLAQNRVYAHMWALQ
-626 QQAEEENA
+626 QQAEEGGGQ

>member
-1 MAVKKPAKRDS
+1 MHTHTSEPAAPAQK
-12 KDPMSPPDHPS
+12 
-23 ATPQPGQ
+23 
-30 TDLRSIGRLFPYL
+30 TDFRSVGRLFPYL
-43 WEFRGRVLL
+43 WEFRGRVVVAVL
-52 ALALLIGA
+52 LLIGA
-60 KLAAVMVPLVLKEII
+60 KLASVSVPLVLKHII
-75 DALDKS
+75 DGLDGKHGN
-81 RADLVLPLALII
+81 LVLPMTLIVG
-93 AYGLLRFAS
+93 YGLLRFSS
-102 TTFADL
+102 TTFSDL

-145 GGITRDIERGTKAIS
+145 GGITRDIERGSKAIS
-160 SLVGFLLFRITPT
+160 SLVGYLLFRITPT

-185 VKLDWIFG
+185 VKLDWVFG
-193 LITLVTLA
+193 VITLVTLV

-220 ANTLD
+220 ANALD

-246 NERYE
+246 NERFE
-251 AARYDTSLAE
+251 AKRYDTSLAE

-271 SLGLLN
+271 SLGYLN

-283 IAVGVTLM
+283 IAIGVTLM
-291 VLRAANGVVEGTLTL
+291 ILRAANGVVAGTLTL
-306 GDLVMVNAFLLQMF
+306 GDLVMVNAYLLQMF

-341 RMFTLLHRP
+341 RMFVLLNRP
-350 KEIEDAPDARPLD
+350 EEVEDAVDATTLIVR
-363 VLGGEVTFE
+363 GGEVKFD

-377 YNADRPILHDV
+377 YNADRPILHDL

-414 LFRFYDVS
+414 LFRFYDVGAGDIS
-422 LSPGSLPEGERD
+422 
-434 EDSLREAHIIE
+434 
-445 GSIRIDGQDIRHV
+445 IDGQSLRRIT
-458 RQDSLRAAIG
+458 QDSLRAAIG

-476 FNDSIYYNI
+476 FNDTIYYNI
-485 AYGRPDATRDEVIAA
+485 AYGRPDATREEVVEA
-500 ARAAHILDFIVSLP
+500 ARAAHILRFIEILP
-514 QGWDTV
+514 QGWETL

-553 ATSALDTKTEKAIQA
+553 ATSALDTKTEKAIQG

-590 EADEILVMDAGRIV
+590 EADEILVMDGGRIV
-604 ERGRHPE
+604 ERGRHPD
-611 LLAKEGVYAHMWALQ
+611 LLARDGIYAQMWALQ
-626 QQAEEENA
+626 QQAEEAVGDSPLRLREAV

>member
-1 MAVKKPAKRDS
+1 MHPAVHTHAA
-12 KDPMSPPDHPS
+12 PPPVGEP
-23 ATPQPGQ
+23 T
-30 TDLRSIGRLFPYL
+30 LRSISRLFPYL
-43 WEFRGRVLL
+43 WEFRGRVLI

-60 KLAAVMVPLVLKEII
+60 KLASVAVPLVLKDII
-75 DALDKS
+75 DALDQP
-81 RADLVLPLALII
+81 RPELVLPLALIL

-102 TTFADL
+102 TTFSDL
-108 RDVVFGKVTQRAM
+108 RDIVFAKVTQRAM
-121 RRVSMAVFEHLHA
+121 RRISMRVFDHLHA

-145 GGITRDIERGTKAIS
+145 GGITRDIERGAKAVS
-160 SLVGFLLFRITPT
+160 SLVGYLLFRITPT

-179 VAAILF
+179 VAVILF
-185 VKLDWIFG
+185 VKLDWVFS

-207 VTITDWRTQFVRR
+207 VTITEWRTQFVRR

-225 SEAYGRAIDSLLN
+225 SQAYGRAIDSLLN

-251 AARYDTSLAE
+251 ARRYDQSLVE
-261 WERVALQSQR
+261 WEDMSMKSQNT
-271 SLGLLN
+271 LGLLN
-277 AAQAGT
+277 AAQALV
-283 IAVGVTLM
+283 IAIGVTLM

-325 LGVMYREIKQS
+325 LGVMYRQIKES
-336 MTDVE
+336 LADVE
-341 RMFTLLHRP
+341 RMFALLKRP
-350 KEIEDAPDARPLD
+350 REVEDKTDARELD
-363 VLGGEVTFE
+363 VVAGEVKFD

-377 YNADRPILHDV
+377 YNPDRPILHDV
-388 SFTVPAGKTVAAVGA
+388 SFTIPAGRTVAAVGA

-414 LFRFYDVS
+414 LFRFYDVN
-422 LSPGSLPEGERD
+422 
-434 EDSLREAHIIE
+434 A
-445 GSIRIDGQDIRHV
+445 GSIAIDGQDIRHV
-458 RQDSLRAAIG
+458 TQDSLRAAIG

-485 AYGRPDATRDEVIAA
+485 AYGRPDASREEVIAA
-500 ARAAHILDFIVSLP
+500 ARAAHILGFIESLP

-538 ARTLLKNPAILILDE
+538 ARTLLKNPSILILDE

-568 ELLEIARSRTSL
+568 ELLEIARGRTSL
-580 IIAHRLSTVV
+580 VIAHRLSTVV
-590 EADEILVMDAGRIV
+590 EADEILVMEGGRIV

-611 LLAKEGVYAHMWALQ
+611 LLAKGGVYAHMWALQ
-626 QQAEEENA
+626 QEQHEDGAD

>member
-1 MAVKKPAKRDS
+1 MSSSAHRQPASQEKPVNA
-12 KDPMSPPDHPS
+12 
-23 ATPQPGQ
+23 
-30 TDLRSIGRLFPYL
+30 DLRSIGRLFPYL
-43 WEFRGRVLL
+43 WEFRGRVFL
-52 ALALLIGA
+52 ALAFLLGA

-75 DALDKS
+75 DSFDQSHAQ
-81 RADLVLPLALII
+81 LVLPLTLII
-93 AYGLLRFAS
+93 AYGFLRFAS

-121 RRVSMAVFEHLHA
+121 RRVSLAVFQQLHA

-145 GGITRDIERGTKAIS
+145 GGITRDIERGSKAIS
-160 SLVGFLLFRITPT
+160 SLVGYLLFRITPT

-179 VAAILF
+179 VAVILF
-185 VKLDWIFG
+185 FKLDWVFG
-193 LITLVTLA
+193 VITLATLIT
-201 AYIGFT
+201 YIAFT
-207 VTITDWRTQFVRR
+207 VTITNWRTQFVRR

-251 AARYDTSLAE
+251 AKRYDNSLAE
-261 WERVALQSQR
+261 WEDASLQSQR

-283 IAVGVTLM
+283 IAIGVTLM
-291 VLRAANGVVEGTLTL
+291 VIRAGNGVVEGTLTL
-306 GDLVMVNAFLLQMF
+306 GDLVMVNAYLLQMF

-336 MTDVE
+336 LTDVE
-341 RMFTLLHRP
+341 RMFTLLLRP
-350 KEIEDAPDARPLD
+350 KEVEDAKNANTL
-363 VLGGEVTFE
+363 VLRGGEVKFE

-377 YNADRPILHDV
+377 YNADRAILHDL

-414 LFRFYDVS
+414 LFRFYDVNS
-422 LSPGSLPEGERD
+422 GSVQ
-434 EDSLREAHIIE
+434 
-445 GSIRIDGQDIRHV
+445 IDGQDIRHIT
-458 RQDSLRAAIG
+458 QDSLRAAIG

-476 FNDSIYYNI
+476 FNDTIYYNI
-485 AYGRPDATRDEVIAA
+485 AYGRPDATRDEVVAA
-500 ARAAHILDFIVSLP
+500 ARAAHILKFIESLP
-514 QGWDTV
+514 QGWDSV

-553 ATSALDTKTEKAIQA
+553 ATSALDTKTEKAIQS

-590 EADEILVMDAGRIV
+590 EADEILVMEAGHIV

-611 LLAKEGVYAHMWALQ
+611 LLAMNGVYAHMWALQ
-626 QQAEEENA
+626 QQAEETEPD

>member
-1 MAVKKPAKRDS
+1 
-12 KDPMSPPDHPS
+12 MSPTFHPHS
-23 ATPQPGQ
+23 SEPPASGQ
-30 TDLRSIGRLFPYL
+30 HTDLRSIGRLFPYL
-43 WEFRGRVLL
+43 WEFRGRVLI
-52 ALALLIGA
+52 ALALLVGA
-60 KLAAVMVPLVLKEII
+60 KLASVMVPLVLKDII
-75 DALDKS
+75 DALDKT
-81 RADLVLPLALII
+81 RGDLVLPLTLIVT
-93 AYGLLRFAS
+93 YGLLRFAS
-102 TTFADL
+102 TTFSDL

-145 GGITRDIERGTKAIS
+145 GGITRDIERGSKAIS
-160 SLVGFLLFRITPT
+160 SLVGYLLFRITPT

-179 VAAILF
+179 VAGILF
-185 VKLDWIFG
+185 VKLDWVFG
-193 LITLVTLA
+193 VITLITLA

-207 VTITDWRTQFVRR
+207 ITITDWRTQFVRR

-246 NERYE
+246 NERFE
-251 AARYDTSLAE
+251 ATRYDASLIE

-283 IAVGVTLM
+283 IAIGVTLM
-291 VLRAANGVVEGTLTL
+291 VIRAANGVVAGTLTL

-341 RMFTLLHRP
+341 RMFTLLNRP
-350 KEIEDAPDARPLD
+350 EEVEDAADAHALAVR
-363 VLGGEVTFE
+363 GGEVKFE
-372 HVSFA
+372 HVNFA
-377 YNADRPILHDV
+377 YNVDRPILHDV
-388 SFTVPAGKTVAAVGA
+388 SFTIPAGKTVAAVGT

-414 LFRFYDVS
+414 LFRFYDI
-422 LSPGSLPEGERD
+422 GT
-434 EDSLREAHIIE
+434 
-445 GSIRIDGQDIRHV
+445 GSIQIDGQDIRHIT
-458 RQDSLRAAIG
+458 QHSLRAAIG

-476 FNDSIYYNI
+476 FNDTIYFNI
-485 AYGRPDATRDEVIAA
+485 AYGRPDATREEVIEA
-500 ARAAHILDFIVSLP
+500 ARAAHILGFIDILP
-514 QGWDTV
+514 QGWDTL

-538 ARTLLKNPAILILDE
+538 ARTLLKNPVILILDE

-568 ELLEIARSRTSL
+568 ELLEIAKSRTSL

-590 EADEILVMDAGRIV
+590 EADEILVMEAGNIV
-604 ERGRHPE
+604 ERGCHPD
-611 LLAKEGVYAHMWALQ
+611 LLARNGVYTQMWALQ
-626 QQAEEENA
+626 QQAEEQVRDSPVRAG

>member
-1 MAVKKPAKRDS
+1 
-12 KDPMSPPDHPS
+12 
-23 ATPQPGQ
+23 
-30 TDLRSIGRLFPYL
+30 
-43 WEFRGRVLL
+43 
-52 ALALLIGA
+52 
-60 KLAAVMVPLVLKEII
+60 
-75 DALDKS
+75 
-81 RADLVLPLALII
+81 
-93 AYGLLRFAS
+93 
-102 TTFADL
+102 
-108 RDVVFGKVTQRAM
+108 M

-145 GGITRDIERGTKAIS
+145 GGITRDIERGSKAIS
-160 SLVGFLLFRITPT
+160 SLVGYLLFRITPT

-179 VAAILF
+179 VAIILL

-193 LITLVTLA
+193 LITLVTLV

-251 AARYDTSLAE
+251 AKRYDGSLAE
-261 WERVALQSQR
+261 WERAALKSQR
-271 SLGLLN
+271 SLGFLN
-277 AAQAGT
+277 VAQAAT
-283 IAVGVTLM
+283 IAIGVTLM
-291 VLRAANGVVEGTLTL
+291 VIRAANGVVEGTLTL
-306 GDLVMVNAFLLQMF
+306 GDLVMVNVFLLQMF
-320 QPLSF
+320 QPLGF

-336 MTDVE
+336 ITDVE

-350 KEIEDAPDARPLD
+350 REVEDAQNATTL
-363 VLGGEVTFE
+363 VVQGGEVKFNN
-372 HVSFA
+372 VSFS
-377 YNADRPILHDV
+377 YNADRAILHDV
-388 SFTVPAGKTVAAVGA
+388 SFTIPAGKTVAAVGA

-414 LFRFYDVS
+414 LFRFYDVNN
-422 LSPGSLPEGERD
+422 
-434 EDSLREAHIIE
+434 
-445 GSIRIDGQDIRHV
+445 GSIKIDNQDIRQV
-458 RQDSLRAAIG
+458 TQESLHAAIG

-485 AYGRPDATRDEVIAA
+485 AYGRPEATRDEVMAA
-500 ARAAHILDFIVSLP
+500 ARAAHIFDFIESLP
-514 QGWDTV
+514 QGWDSI

-553 ATSALDTKTEKAIQA
+553 ATSALDTKTEKAIQG
-568 ELLEIARSRTSL
+568 ELLEIAKSRTSL

-590 EADEILVMDAGRIV
+590 EADEILVIDAGRII

-611 LLAKEGVYAHMWALQ
+611 LLAKNGVYTTMWMMQ
-626 QQAEEENA
+626 QQSEE

>member
-1 MAVKKPAKRDS
+1 MHPAVHSHTAPPPPG
-12 KDPMSPPDHPS
+12 DPS
-23 ATPQPGQ
+23 
-30 TDLRSIGRLFPYL
+30 LRSLGRLFPYL

-60 KLAAVMVPLVLKEII
+60 KLASVAVPLLLKEII
-75 DALDKS
+75 DALD
-81 RADLVLPLALII
+81 RPRPELVVPLALILG
-93 AYGLLRFAS
+93 YGVLRFAS

-108 RDVVFGKVTQRAM
+108 RDVIFAKVTQRAM
-121 RRVSMAVFEHLHA
+121 RRISMAVFKHLHA

-145 GGITRDIERGTKAIS
+145 GGITRDIERGSKALS
-160 SLVGFLLFRITPT
+160 SLVGYLLFRITPT

-179 VAAILF
+179 VAGILF
-185 VKLDWIFG
+185 VKLDWVFG
-193 LITLVTLA
+193 VLTLITLA

-207 VTITDWRTQFVRR
+207 VTITEWRTQFVRR

-246 NERYE
+246 NEKYE
-251 AARYDTSLAE
+251 ARRYDASLVE
-261 WERVALQSQR
+261 WEDMALKSQR

-277 AAQAGT
+277 TAQAGV
-283 IAVGVTLM
+283 IAIGVTLM
-291 VLRAANGVVEGTLTL
+291 VLRAAAGVVEGTLTL

-325 LGVMYREIKQS
+325 LGVMYRQIKES
-336 MTDVE
+336 ITDVE
-341 RMFTLLHRP
+341 RMFALMERP
-350 KEIEDAPDARPLD
+350 REVEDRPGARDLD
-363 VLGGEVTFE
+363 VAAGEVKFDR
-372 HVSFA
+372 VSFA

-388 SFTVPAGKTVAAVGA
+388 SFTIPAGQTVAAVGS

-414 LFRFYDVS
+414 LFRFYDV
-422 LSPGSLPEGERD
+422 G
-434 EDSLREAHIIE
+434 A

-458 RQDSLRAAIG
+458 TQDSLRAAIG

-485 AYGRPDATRDEVIAA
+485 AYGRPDASREEVIEA
-500 ARAAHILDFIVSLP
+500 ARAAHILHFIEALP

-538 ARTLLKNPAILILDE
+538 ARTLLKNPTILILDE
-553 ATSALDTKTEKAIQA
+553 ATSALDTRTEKAIQG

-590 EADEILVMDAGRIV
+590 EADEILVMEGGRIV

-611 LLAKEGVYAHMWALQ
+611 LLEKNGVYAHMWALQ
-626 QQAEEENA
+626 QQAEDHATQ

>member
-1 MAVKKPAKRDS
+1 MHPAVHSHTA
-12 KDPMSPPDHPS
+12 PPPLGEPS
-23 ATPQPGQ
+23 
-30 TDLRSIGRLFPYL
+30 LRSISRLFPYL

-52 ALALLIGA
+52 SLALLIGA
-60 KLAAVMVPLVLKEII
+60 KLASVAVPLVLKEII
-75 DALDKS
+75 DALDKP
-81 RADLVLPLALII
+81 RPELVLPLAFILG
-93 AYGLLRFAS
+93 YGILRFAS

-108 RDVVFGKVTQRAM
+108 RDVIFAKVTQRAM
-121 RRVSMAVFEHLHA
+121 RRISMAVFKHLHA

-145 GGITRDIERGTKAIS
+145 GGITRDIERGSKALS
-160 SLVGFLLFRITPT
+160 SLVGYLLFRITPT

-179 VAAILF
+179 VAGILF
-185 VKLDWIFG
+185 FKLDWVFG
-193 LITLVTLA
+193 LITLITLA

-207 VTITDWRTQFVRR
+207 ITITEWRTQFVRR

-246 NERYE
+246 NEKYE
-251 AARYDTSLAE
+251 AERYDKSLIE
-261 WERVALQSQR
+261 WEDMSLKSQR
-271 SLGLLN
+271 SLGMLN
-277 AAQAGT
+277 AAQAGV
-283 IAVGVTLM
+283 IAIGVTLM
-291 VLRAANGVVEGTLTL
+291 VLRAAAGVVEGTLTL

-325 LGVMYREIKQS
+325 LGVMYRQIKES
-336 MTDVE
+336 ITDVE
-341 RMFTLLHRP
+341 RMFELLKRP
-350 KEIEDAPDARPLD
+350 CEVEDATDARVLD
-363 VLGGEVTFE
+363 VLAGEVKFE

-377 YNADRPILHDV
+377 YNPDRPILHDV
-388 SFTVPAGKTVAAVGA
+388 SFTIPAGKTVAAVGS

-414 LFRFYDVS
+414 LFRFYDV
-422 LSPGSLPEGERD
+422 G
-434 EDSLREAHIIE
+434 A

-458 RQDSLRAAIG
+458 TQDSLRAAIG

-485 AYGRPDATRDEVIAA
+485 AYGRPDASREEVVEA
-500 ARAAHILDFIVSLP
+500 ARAAHILRFIETLP

-568 ELLEIARSRTSL
+568 ELLEIAKSRTSL

-590 EADEILVMDAGRIV
+590 EADEILVLEGGRIV

-611 LLAKEGVYAHMWALQ
+611 LLAQNGIYAHMWALQ
-626 QQAEEENA
+626 QQAEEETA